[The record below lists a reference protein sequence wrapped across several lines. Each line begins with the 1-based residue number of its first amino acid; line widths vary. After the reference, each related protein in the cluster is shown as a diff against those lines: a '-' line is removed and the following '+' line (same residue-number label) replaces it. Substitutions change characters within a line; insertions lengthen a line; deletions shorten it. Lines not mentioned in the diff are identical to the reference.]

1 MDVDLETDETIRTK
15 MKFHVKRERRMYMY
29 SMSVGHCK
37 FKSDTGIL
45 KDYMVILFFV
55 TLQILSTSISV

>member
-15 MKFHVKRERRMYMY
+15 MKFHVKRERRMYT
-29 SMSVGHCK
+29 MSVGHCK